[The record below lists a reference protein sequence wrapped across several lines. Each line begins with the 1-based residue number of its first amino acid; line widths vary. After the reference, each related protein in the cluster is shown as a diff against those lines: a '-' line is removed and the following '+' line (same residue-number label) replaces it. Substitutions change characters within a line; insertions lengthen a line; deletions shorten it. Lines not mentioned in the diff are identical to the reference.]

1 MRNGQ
6 SKQMKLGFNPQ
17 FSEMKTGRKREK
29 EREAVECT
37 AKLKT
42 NETNL
47 FQSPGNV
54 EASSSQRNAR
64 THTHAKQ
71 NVWVGAKEKR
81 ESDVEGMRKLR
92 EKENIKDMLCAC
104 RSIVIFSPQLRSH
117 LLFHI

>member
-64 THTHAKQ
+64 THTHMQ
-71 NVWVGAKEKR
+71 NKTSGSEQKKR
-81 ESDVEGMRKLR
+81 ESLT
-92 EKENIKDMLCAC
+92 
-104 RSIVIFSPQLRSH
+104 
-117 LLFHI
+117 